1 MRITNA
7 MLTGRALQ
15 NLQANYAG
23 LARVQAQVSSGRRLN
38 RPSDDPAQVRTAV
51 KLRDTLNAID
61 QHLRNVDTAQ
71 RLTDTAETA
80 FAGAGDVIQRA
91 RELAIQAANG
101 TVSSSDRQKI
111 AAEVAQLG
119 EALVA
124 LANTRSGEDYVFSG
138 QRSRT
143 APYASISAAYAG
155 DSGTLQARI
164 APGVAVNASVP
175 GDQAFGAALSA
186 LNQLGAALAAGTAPS
201 PAVITAL
208 DTGLDSLLAGRSRIG
223 AVANRLE
230 DSRTFLEDGRM
241 SAISVLSTLEDA
253 DMAAVISEA
262 ATRQAVYE
270 AALSVN
276 AKILRRSLVDEL

>member
-61 QHLRNVDTAQ
+61 QHLRNVDTAE
-71 RLTDTAETA
+71 RLTDTADTA
-80 FAGAGDVIQRA
+80 LGSAGDVLQRA

-101 TVSSSDRQKI
+101 TASSSDRQKI
-111 AAEVAQLG
+111 AVEVEQLG

-124 LANTRSGEDYVFSG
+124 LANARSGEDYIFSG
-138 QRSRT
+138 LRTRT
-143 APYASISAAYAG
+143 APYASVSSVYAG
-155 DSGTLQARI
+155 DGGALQARI
-164 APGVAVNASVP
+164 APGVTVNASVP
-175 GDQAFGAALSA
+175 GNEAFGAALSA
-186 LNQLGAALAAGTAPS
+186 LDQLGTALAAGLPPDAG
-201 PAVITAL
+201 VIDAL
-208 DTGLDSLLAGRSRIG
+208 DTGLDSLLVARSRIG

-230 DSRTFLEDGRM
+230 GSRTFLEDGRM
-241 SAISVLSTLEDA
+241 SAISILSTLEDA

-276 AKILRRSLVDEL
+276 AKILRRSLIDEL